1 MDEMGFFVSQNLHHD
16 AITNIFYAPMSF
28 FDTTVRLVGLG
39 GCIKFLIFWLHIP
52 FQPAGRIL
60 SVFGKD
66 IDSTLIYFFYGSR
79 QLRLPLDIDNQL
91 PVSMRLCMS
100 KILPNPS
107 EIHLSLSSRSDYCEC
122 YRFSSHY
129 HRTRTLFQ

>member
-91 PVSMRLCMS
+91 PGKCGDVACDRRLI
-100 KILPNPS
+100 IL
-107 EIHLSLSSRSDYCEC
+107 
-122 YRFSSHY
+122 
-129 HRTRTLFQ
+129 

>member
-28 FDTTVRLVGLG
+28 FDTTVRLVDLG
-39 GCIKFLIFWLHIP
+39 GRIKFLTFWLHTP

-66 IDSTLIYFFYGSR
+66 IDSALIYFFYGSR
-79 QLRLPLDIDNQL
+79 QLMLPLDIDNQL
-91 PVSMRLCMS
+91 PVSMRLCMFQMLSIFS
-100 KILPNPS
+100 KA
-107 EIHLSLSSRSDYCEC
+107 HFSL
-122 YRFSSHY
+122 F
-129 HRTRTLFQ
+129 T

>member
-39 GCIKFLIFWLHIP
+39 GCIKLLIFWLHIP

-66 IDSTLIYFFYGSR
+66 IDS
-79 QLRLPLDIDNQL
+79 
-91 PVSMRLCMS
+91 MS
-100 KILPNPS
+100 ISIFLWAASIKVPS
-107 EIHLSLSSRSDYCEC
+107 
-122 YRFSSHY
+122 YRH
-129 HRTRTLFQ
+129 